1 MHTNDN
7 TAETQ
12 HLDPDLDGGN
22 GAVDNDA
29 YGADET
35 KPETTTTS
43 TKPETEENEDGQDDG
58 QTGQKPAVNEN
69 DGEEEDEFYWDGAP
83 LASPTSTDDGE
94 ATDTPLVKQLRQTIK
109 DQRKALRDKN
119 IALPDPGTNAAP
131 QALTLPPKPK
141 MEDDGIDYDPE
152 VYQQKVDEWYTT
164 KAQVEQQQAQQTT
177 QQQKLVETFNE
188 KKAAYKERIGTLK
201 VRNYEDAEA
210 FVAGEISQ
218 EMQSAIILHSD
229 RPEHVVLA
237 LARNPD
243 LMKQMKGVSDPVTL
257 GVLIGT
263 IQAKAKAMPK
273 GKSSVKG
280 APSDPRGAGKG
291 QTRDLDVEIDK
302 ARNSGDYTRV
312 IELKRQ
318 KTAAQAKK

>member
-43 TKPETEENEDGQDDG
+43 TKPETEENEDEQDDG

-69 DGEEEDEFYWDGAP
+69 DGDEEDEFYWDGAP

-119 IALPDPGTNAAP
+119 IALPDPGTNAAS

-164 KAQVEQQQAQQTT
+164 KAQVEQQQAQKTT

-201 VRNYEDAEA
+201 
-210 FVAGEISQ
+210 EIGR
-218 EMQSAIILHSD
+218 A
-229 RPEHVVLA
+229 HV
-237 LARNPD
+237 
-243 LMKQMKGVSDPVTL
+243 
-257 GVLIGT
+257 
-263 IQAKAKAMPK
+263 
-273 GKSSVKG
+273 
-280 APSDPRGAGKG
+280 
-291 QTRDLDVEIDK
+291 
-302 ARNSGDYTRV
+302 
-312 IELKRQ
+312 
-318 KTAAQAKK
+318 